1 MIIIREY
8 DHIGPHVVHNYPEPL
23 EQGIN
28 SLTGE
33 MSEIRTLSGKSH
45 TSEPEPEHF
54 QREHPS
60 TAPKPYKPSPLSEPD
75 RIRIYTEHKTSMSLN
90 PRARKLIE

>member
-45 TSEPEPEHF
+45 TSEPKLEHF

-75 RIRIYTEHKTSMSLN
+75 RIRITQSTKQASSSILEQGS
-90 PRARKLIE
+90 